1 MKTKI
6 YKKLILSLGVFLF
19 ACVSLLT
26 TTFAW
31 FSIAQDATVGDL
43 SMSISGGQELL
54 VSLDGV
60 NFFDNLTSE
69 EIQKAFGENV
79 SITNVTTTDLDVYHS
94 SYSYDQLSL
103 ANKDYITFDLWF
115 KTNDALCNGLFLTN
129 NLTPTYNYETAK
141 NESLRGTYCFS
152 KGVEY
157 TNPVDFQYSESELR
171 TANTK
176 ATYYAADAMRIGIK
190 ELNVDVVEL
199 NEVDTRE
206 ELQKFIYD
214 PSEDEERG
222 FGSIYGALDLLKK
235 RLDGSVTPPVQKPDT
250 KYQLSMMEY
259 NYYATSNASHCATF
273 QQGTDGAFYAK
284 VRVSIWCEGWD
295 ADCLDGILNDHV
307 LVQLYFR
314 CAVPYTE
321 EQN

>member
-6 YKKLILSLGVFLF
+6 YKKLILSLGVFIF
-19 ACVSLLT
+19 ACLSLLT

-60 NFFDNLTSE
+60 NFYDNLSKE

-115 KTNDALCNGLFLTN
+115 RTNDKMCNGLFLTN
-129 NLTPTYNYETAK
+129 NITPTYSYEVAK
-141 NESLRGTYCFS
+141 NNSLRGTYCFS
-152 KGVEY
+152 QGVEY
-157 TNPVDFQYSESELR
+157 TNTVDFQYSESELR
-171 TANTK
+171 VANTK

-190 ELNVDVVEL
+190 ELNIDVVEL
-199 NEVDTRE
+199 TEVDTRE
-206 ELQKFIYD
+206 DLQKFIYD

-222 FGSIYGALDLLKK
+222 FGSIYGALDLLRK
-235 RLDGSVTPPVQKPDT
+235 RLDETATPPVKQPDT

-273 QQGTDGAFYAK
+273 QEGKDGNLYAK

-307 LVQLYFR
+307 LMQLYFR

-321 EQN
+321 E

>member
-6 YKKLILSLGVFLF
+6 YKKLILTLGVFIF
-19 ACVSLLT
+19 ACASLIT

-43 SMSISGGQELL
+43 SMSINGGVELL
-54 VSLDGV
+54 VSLDGI
-60 NFFDNLTSE
+60 NFSDNLKTE
-69 EIQKAFGENV
+69 ELQKHLGENLAL
-79 SITNVTTTDLDVYHS
+79 TNVTTTDLVTYHS

-115 KTNDALCNGLFLTN
+115 KTNDDMCNGLFLTN
-129 NLTPTYNYETAK
+129 NLTPVYNYETAT

-157 TNPVDFQYSESELR
+157 KNSVDFQYSENELR
-171 TANTK
+171 TANTT

-199 NEVDTRE
+199 KEEDKRE

-235 RLDGSVTPPVQKPDT
+235 RLDDKITPPVNKPDT

-259 NYYATSNASHCATF
+259 NYYATSNNSYCATF
-273 QQGTDGAFYAK
+273 QEGTDGSFYAK
-284 VRVSIWCEGWD
+284 VNISIWCEGWD

-307 LVQLYFR
+307 LMQLYFR
-314 CAVPYTE
+314 CAVPHTE
-321 EQN
+321 ELE

>member
-1 MKTKI
+1 MKSRM
-6 YKKLILSLGVFLF
+6 YKKLIRTLGIFIF
-19 ACVSLLT
+19 ACASLIT

-43 SMSISGGQELL
+43 SMSINGGVELL
-54 VSLDGV
+54 VSLDGI
-60 NFFDNLTSE
+60 NFSENLTTE
-69 EIQKAFGENV
+69 ELQKHLGENLAL
-79 SITNVTTTDLDVYHS
+79 TNVTTTDLVTYHS

-115 KTNDALCNGLFLTN
+115 RTNDAMCNGLFLTN
-129 NLTPTYNYETAK
+129 NLTPVYNYETASQ
-141 NESLRGTYCFS
+141 NNLRGTYCFS

-171 TANTK
+171 PANTK
-176 ATYYAADAMRIGIK
+176 ETYYAADAMRIGIK
-190 ELNVDVVEL
+190 ELNIDIVEL
-199 NEVDTRE
+199 KEEDNRE

-235 RLDGSVTPPVQKPDT
+235 RLDDSVVPPQEQPDT

-259 NYYATSNASHCATF
+259 NYYATSNDSYCATF
-273 QQGTDGAFYAK
+273 QEGTDGNYYAK
-284 VRVSIWCEGWD
+284 VNISIWCEGWD

-307 LVQLYFR
+307 LMQLYFR